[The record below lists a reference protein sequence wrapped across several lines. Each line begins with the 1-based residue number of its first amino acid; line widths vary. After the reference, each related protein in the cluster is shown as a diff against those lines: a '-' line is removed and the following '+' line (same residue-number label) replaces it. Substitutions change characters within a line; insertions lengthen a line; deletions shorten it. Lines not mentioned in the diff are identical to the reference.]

1 MVKMKKFITN
11 YIEDIFIM
19 LGILLIV
26 AATFIIYGLGISMLT
41 LGVFLVIL
49 GVVDVHYLRK

>member
-1 MVKMKKFITN
+1 MKKFITN